1 MPCASARGTFRRCPA
16 LVRGGR
22 LRPRRRRARGTRALA
37 ATLTASVESPRDPAL
52 PAARD
57 ISRVDSTFDDE
68 TGTWSITITRYGET
82 DGPDWAA
89 INATLFAA
97 PAAGA
102 ACGRADDSIALLR
115 ATTIPGSTDVVGSI
129 DPTTAI
135 RRAAIVSQ
143 DGDTLTV
150 TDPGLVGRRPACLNA
165 NLSRNRVLD
174 GVTAIP
180 FTSGGTA
187 GEPTPTPTPEP
198 PPLRGVHAPGCAPH
212 PEPHRPR
219 DDRAR
224 TVRARGLRLGHRPSR
239 APRLGR
245 ATFRAR
251 AGDPVLVRAWLTAA
265 ARRLLAGGQLSV
277 RLVATARAGD
287 ESVSRFTAATLLR
300 PRA

>member
-1 MPCASARGTFRRCPA
+1 MP
-16 LVRGGR
+16 
-22 LRPRRRRARGTRALA
+22 RARPWVVICALAGVALAASPALA
-37 ATLTASVESPRDPAL
+37 ATFTASVESPRDPAL
-52 PAARD
+52 PASRD

-68 TGTWSITITRYGET
+68 SGTWSITITRYGET
-82 DGPDWAA
+82 EGPDWAA

-102 ACGRADDSIALLR
+102 ACGRRGRLDRDLLR

-180 FTSGGTA
+180 FTSGGPA

-198 PPLRGVHAPGCAPH
+198 PPLRVRFTHA
-212 PEPHRPR
+212 
-219 DDRAR
+219 DAR
-224 TVRARGLRLGHRPSR
+224 LTPSR
-239 APRLGR
+239 TGLVTIALEPFERAVSGSVIVRRGRTPLGR
-245 ATFRAR
+245 ATFRAL
-251 AGDPVLVRAWLTAA
+251 AGDPVLARARLTAA
-265 ARRLLAGGQLSV
+265 ARRLLARGQLSV

-287 ESVSRFTAATLLR
+287 ESVSRFSAATLLR